1 MQAEKS
7 ELQKII
13 QTIWSSELYKI
24 ILSNPTG
31 EGTYRKIVLNR
42 QKKGWQA
49 EQYTEKQ
56 VFHENLPE
64 GEVQD
69 YLMEN
74 MSSAFRQ
81 CGAWDGTFEHTVRI
95 SKKGRRRI
103 IGRKII
109 CWKKEPSSRRW
120 WIWEFLPLKEK
131 WSVPCMTN
139 TVRLTGL

>member
-13 QTIWSSELYKI
+13 QTLWSSELYKI

-56 VFHENLPE
+56 GFNVKLPE
-64 GEVQD
+64 GKGQD
-69 YLMEN
+69 YLKAN
-74 MSSAFRQ
+74 MTSASRQ
-81 CGAWDGTFEHTVRI
+81 
-95 SKKGRRRI
+95 
-103 IGRKII
+103 
-109 CWKKEPSSRRW
+109 
-120 WIWEFLPLKEK
+120 
-131 WSVPCMTN
+131 
-139 TVRLTGL
+139 

>member
-13 QTIWSSELYKI
+13 QTLWSSELYKI

-56 VFHENLPE
+56 VFHEILNRYEETDGPDRGTE
-64 GEVQD
+64 GE
-69 YLMEN
+69 
-74 MSSAFRQ
+74 
-81 CGAWDGTFEHTVRI
+81 DGE
-95 SKKGRRRI
+95 
-103 IGRKII
+103 
-109 CWKKEPSSRRW
+109 
-120 WIWEFLPLKEK
+120 
-131 WSVPCMTN
+131 
-139 TVRLTGL
+139 

>member
-49 EQYTEKQ
+49 GQETEI
-56 VFHENLPE
+56 LP
-64 GEVQD
+64 GD
-69 YLMEN
+69 CLMLANE
-74 MSSAFRQ
+74 
-81 CGAWDGTFEHTVRI
+81 
-95 SKKGRRRI
+95 
-103 IGRKII
+103 
-109 CWKKEPSSRRW
+109 
-120 WIWEFLPLKEK
+120 EFIFNE
-131 WSVPCMTN
+131 
-139 TVRLTGL
+139 